1 MMITISFDDV
11 GLSFGS
17 HVLFDSLNTT
27 LSSGQITMVTGHNG
41 SGKSTFLQ
49 LAAKFIT
56 PDTGKVVAMDD
67 GTLIQKEAFRS
78 RLAMVTPELKLYAK
92 LTAEENLRFLLGLR
106 ELNPSIYEIHQLWER
121 VGLKWEEI
129 CNTFVSKLSTGMRQ
143 RVKLAMLLAADAD
156 VWILDEPCANLDA
169 SGLQL
174 VIKEARQAASDG
186 KLILWA
192 TNDPR
197 EEAAA
202 DAIIHLPWN

>member
-1 MMITISFDDV
+1 MITISFDGV

-17 HVLFDSLNTT
+17 LRLFDSLNTM
-27 LSSGQITMVTGHNG
+27 LPSGQITMVTGHNG

-49 LAAKFIT
+49 LAAKFIA
-56 PDTGKVVAMDD
+56 PDTGKVIATDD
-67 GTLIQKEAFRS
+67 ETLLQKDEFRS
-78 RLAMVTPELKLYAK
+78 RLAMVTPEWKLYAR

-106 ELNPSIYEIHQLWER
+106 GINLSIERIPPLLER
-121 VGLKWEEI
+121 VGLKWEELR
-129 CNTFVSKLSTGMRQ
+129 NTLAGKLSTGMRQ

-169 SGLQL
+169 TGLRIVL
-174 VIKEARQAASDG
+174 NEARQAASEG

-202 DAIIHLPWN
+202 DAVIHLPWD

>member
-1 MMITISFDDV
+1 MIIISFDGV

-17 HVLFDSLNTT
+17 HILFDSLNTT

-49 LAAKFIT
+49 LAAKFIV
-56 PDTGKVVAMDD
+56 PGAGKVIVTDD
-67 GTLIQKEAFRS
+67 GTVLQKDPFRS
-78 RLAMVTPELKLYAK
+78 RLAMVTPELKLYAR
-92 LTAEENLRFLLGLR
+92 LTVEENLRFLLGLR
-106 ELNPSIYEIHQLWER
+106 GIKLSVEEIPPLLER

-129 CNTFVSKLSTGMRQ
+129 RNTFASKLSTGMGQ
-143 RVKLAMLLAADAD
+143 RVKLAALLAADAD

-169 SGLQL
+169 SGLQIVL
-174 VIKEARQAASDG
+174 KEARQAASEG

-192 TNDPR
+192 TNDSR

-202 DAIIHLPWN
+202 DAVIHLPWN